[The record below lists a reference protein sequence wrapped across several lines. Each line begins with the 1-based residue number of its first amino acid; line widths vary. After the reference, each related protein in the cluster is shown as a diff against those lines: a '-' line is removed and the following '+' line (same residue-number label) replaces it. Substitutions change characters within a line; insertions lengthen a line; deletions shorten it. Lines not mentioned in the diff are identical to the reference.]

1 MPFFDYRQN
10 NTGGSFVSDHVA
22 GISLTVIVEA
32 ADWREANERAEMIG
46 LYFDGCSDGRDCSCC
61 GDRWYPK
68 SDWDKGDE
76 VPSVYGN
83 PVEKEVPERLSFAVE
98 YIGGKSKPT
107 IYVHY
112 LSGAIGNY

>member
-10 NTGGSFVSDHVA
+10 NSGGSFLSDHVR

-32 ADWREANERAEMIG
+32 EDAEQANERAEMIG
-46 LYFDGCSDGRDCSCC
+46 LYFGGAGDCSCC

-68 SDWDKGDE
+68 SSQWDKGDE
-76 VPSVYGN
+76 VPSVYGT
-83 PVEKEVPERLSFAVE
+83 PVEQEVPERWDFAVE
-98 YIGGKSKPT
+98 DIGGKGKAQ

-112 LSGAIGNY
+112 LSGAVGAY